1 MDKKA
6 HRYSNDPE
14 KEGTYAVVEVQAASL
29 LLHSTDL
36 SPEEVLQNV
45 VRVHTTY
52 ECLDRTLPLYP
63 KMLFNTPSIPWP
75 SRVLDF
81 STTFL
86 CL

>member
-6 HRYSNDPE
+6 HKYSNDPE

-36 SPEEVLQNV
+36 LRRALQNV
-45 VRVHTTY
+45 VRVHITY
-52 ECLDRTLPLYP
+52 ECLDGTLPLYP